1 MEQQQVYKGMH
12 GSERPTAQQ
21 LELLKKM
28 AVKNEI
34 IQSLDREGAFELIK
48 KLMTKYYE
56 EQTRRRCHGK
66 IVVKW

>member
-1 MEQQQVYKGMH
+1 MEQQQVYKGKY

-28 AVKNEI
+28 GVKNEI
-34 IQSLDREGAFELIK
+34 VQSLDRGAAFKLIQG
-48 KLMTKYYE
+48 LMAKYYE